1 MAIYGNQLQFF
12 TEQFRNFEY
21 CSMKPNAVASY
32 SQRTPLGTVRGVFQ
46 YMKRGELRRENDTLA
61 DVDVPTFWTKNKLV
75 AGNFIVKDEELLR
88 ITNSADW
95 FFEGGFY
102 CYVLEHI
109 TGNTDKQTP
118 HDYVDLG
125 QNSYD

>member
-61 DVDVPTFWTKNKLV
+61 DVDVPTFWTKKKLV
-75 AGNFIVKDEELLR
+75 VGNFIVKDEELLR